1 MDFLFEILFDVITD
15 LMLNGLPSHEPI
27 NSPAPAIPKTER
39 EKLYLVFKI
48 IITALS
54 VLLLSGV
61 IAIIAVPSPTIQT
74 VAKYAIIIS
83 ISLLCLLVLSTIVL
97 ITIATIRRKKQK

>member
-1 MDFLFEILFDVITD
+1 MDFLFELLFDVVTD
-15 LMLNGLPSHEPI
+15 LILYGLPSHEPI
-27 NSPAPAIPKTER
+27 NSPTPAIPKTER

-61 IAIIAVPSPTIQT
+61 ITIIAVPSPTIQT